1 MKNEKQSKPKK
12 TVTDKNQIQE
22 KLDKII
28 VILENLVN
36 ELTETRKRKF
46 PTSEEL
52 FGAET
57 RV

>member
-1 MKNEKQSKPKK
+1 MKNEKQTKPK
-12 TVTDKNQIQE
+12 VSENDKNQILE
-22 KLDKII
+22 RLDRIT
-28 VILENLVN
+28 VILEDLVN

-52 FGAET
+52 FGKET

>member
-1 MKNEKQSKPKK
+1 MKNEKQTKSKISE
-12 TVTDKNQIQE
+12 TDKNQIIE
-22 KLDKII
+22 RLDRITI
-28 VILENLVN
+28 ILENLVN

-52 FGAET
+52 FGSET

>member
-1 MKNEKQSKPKK
+1 MKNEKQSKSKK
-12 TVTDKNQIQE
+12 TETDKNQIQE

-28 VILENLVN
+28 VILEDLVN

-52 FGAET
+52 FGKET
-57 RV
+57 GV